1 MNQEETRSPC
11 LDCEMHTFIFKYE
24 YCDSNRKFI
33 LGRILSLCRKNP
45 TYFGFSKEI
54 MIGYDEYQNCKGK
67 RYLDFSF
74 DSNVPSKTLQEYI
87 KSVNFQ
93 DYILDKSDKRCMLYV
108 ERNLEEWN
116 NKEPA
121 NETERTMCQMSEE
134 TVDGHEG

>member
-33 LGRILSLCRKNP
+33 LGRILSLCRNHAC
-45 TYFGFSKEI
+45 FNFLKEI
-54 MIGYDEYQNCKGK
+54 TIGYDEYQNCKEE

-116 NKEPA
+116 NKEPE
-121 NETERTMCQMSEE
+121 NETDRTMRQMSEE
-134 TVDGHEG
+134 AVDGHEG